1 MFFAT
6 FIYLFCLRIDLYKLI
21 GRNSMY
27 NANELLFCNIFCK
40 CFPSF
45 FFFLKKVKHFY
56 LTTSLHFF
64 FFYRFLFS
72 NRAITSLPYI

>member
-21 GRNSMY
+21 GRNSLCITQMNFFSAIY
-27 NANELLFCNIFCK
+27 FANVFLV
-40 CFPSF
+40 F
-45 FFFLKKVKHFY
+45 FFKKVKHFY

-72 NRAITSLPYI
+72 YRAITSLPYI